1 MDMHAMVVD
10 DSGIMRKMVM
20 KSLLESKLANFMFTE
35 AVDGQDALAKFDPKV
50 IKIMFVDWNMPNM
63 TGIELVRK
71 IRETAPTHV
80 PIVMITTEGTMGR
93 VEEALDQ
100 CGVDGYVVKPFTV
113 EVLQKKLGPLFEK
126 IQDSQ
131 KKSKGFFGKLA
142 GKLA

>member
-20 KSLLESKLANFMFTE
+20 KSLMQSKLADFMFTE
-35 AVDGQDALAKFDPKV
+35 AVDGQDALTKFDPKV
-50 IKIMFVDWNMPNM
+50 IGMMFVDWNMPNM

-80 PIVMITTEGTMGR
+80 PIVMITTEGTMSR

-113 EVLQKKLGPLFEK
+113 EVLQKKLEPLFEK
-126 IQDSQ
+126 LRDSQ
-131 KKSKGFFGKLA
+131 KKPRGFFGKLA
-142 GKLA
+142 DKLA